1 MNKRLPLGLLAIL
14 LIVLLAGVGVA
25 YGLWSETLHISG
37 WVMTG
42 TVDVEFKDIKVTE
55 KVGTPDG
62 VVDEPE
68 EKANAANCYAVMAQ
82 VSTGSPETLAIT
94 VIGAYPS
101 YHCYVTFKVNS
112 TGSVPVHI
120 YQPEV
125 VPNHNNYDWVSFEDC
140 YENDTQLHK
149 DESGTCT
156 LLIHFTNDDNVSE
169 NTSYTFLYQIE
180 ARQWNEPRPT
190 DNTP

>member
-25 YGLWSETLHISG
+25 YGLWSETLLIA
-37 WVMTG
+37 G
-42 TVDVEFKDIKVTE
+42 TVRTGEVDVQFTDIQVTE

-68 EKANAANCYAVMAQ
+68 EKAAAANCYAVMAT
-82 VSTGSPETLAIT
+82 VPAGNPETLAIAVT
-94 VIGAYPS
+94 GAYPS
-101 YHCYVTFKVNS
+101 YHCYVEFAVQS

-120 YQPEV
+120 YQPEAV
-125 VPNHNNYDWVSFEDC
+125 VPGPTNPEWVKLLNC

-149 DESGTCT
+149 DETAFCT
-156 LLIHFTNDDNVSE
+156 ILIHFTNADNVE
-169 NTSYTFLYQIE
+169 EKQTYLFKYQIE
-180 ARQWNEPRPT
+180 ARQWNEPRS
-190 DNTP
+190 